1 MKRLIDLLSET
12 ELQGIINGDI
22 TLPIFTW
29 FITDQDQIIDIQRL
43 YFMQHSG
50 QKRIQKWVETI
61 FNNLNREDAWNAL
74 GKDLKSKFDTK
85 WSKIAES
92 LNLNYSPNIEYESEK
107 RINSYKSNSANSTD
121 ISSYASGVEENGSD
135 NVDTESS
142 IYAFDSY
149 ALGSKTDK
157 DVRTSGSEN
166 RTLKTGSDTFTKESF
181 NESDVDD
188 THTDK
193 GRNMSMGKL
202 LTEEIDFR
210 TRYIYYDIIMN
221 DFDTLLTLQ
230 IY

>member
-1 MKRLIDLLSET
+1 
-12 ELQGIINGDI
+12 
-22 TLPIFTW
+22 
-29 FITDQDQIIDIQRL
+29 
-43 YFMQHSG
+43 MQHSG
-50 QKRIQKWVETI
+50 QKRIQNWVETI
-61 FNNLNREDAWNAL
+61 FNNLDREDAWNAL
-74 GKDLKSKFDTK
+74 GRDLKFKFNNK

-92 LNLNYSPNIEYESEK
+92 LKLNYSPNIEYESEK

-121 ISSYASGVEENGSD
+121 ISNYASGVEENGSD

-221 DFDTLLTLQ
+221 DIDTLLTLQ